1 MNINRIFLSLILA
14 ASSTLFSFAA
24 NTTTTVS
31 QVSSSVTVSNDVDY
45 VITSTTPFTG
55 SGRVNI
61 TNIEHAVVIIKNI
74 RPSKVIS
81 SWLKYV
87 AINGVQA
94 VNGTNCQVKM
104 YASGAIIMPYAK
116 DFKPLTV
123 YSGQNFQGTAV
134 NDFGLENTGGFMN
147 TLTDAKLNNKIRSFK
162 LKRGYMVTFSTRK
175 EGRGYSRCFIADK
188 EDLEFASL
196 PPILDQSIS
205 SYRVFQWYNAKKAGI
220 ASDTRAAAISATN
233 SSWCYTWG
241 TGESRLPDAE
251 CVPNHIYEDWPSASA
266 CGSVT
271 YSCHMKTNNEPG
283 NSSDDHPQSVKEV
296 LDNWENL
303 MRTGMR
309 LCSESSHDGS
319 MSHLKAFMDSID
331 ARGWRCDVV
340 DLHCY
345 WPAGTFN
352 NLNWYSDNYGN
363 GRPIWISE
371 WVWGASW
378 NRNGFWGATSD
389 PGNCS
394 ASNQQICYDGTKP
407 ILEVLNGNS
416 RVERYAY
423 WNSEAAGTH
432 IYEGTSLTK
441 LGEYYATM
449 DEQLGYNPANEFIPK
464 NPRQYNPSDLRTSYD
479 KQLRKVVLNWHERN
493 GEYNKSMVVECME
506 SAATGWKQVKE
517 VALQEDEADYEL
529 TIDGKVGNK
538 YRIKIIDA
546 NSTVRYTNIA
556 QTVSDSV
563 EAGDE
568 ISVAGETYYMGGNML
583 INGDFELGFADW
595 TNGKGETLSQP
606 YYEIVPVGGIN
617 GSAYLQAYGNN
628 DDKSSDQSIRKVI
641 ELEKDNCYYAQ
652 LASCNGNDKT
662 QKIATSTSVNFELN
676 TRASASATSE
686 WSKQGSGFKV
696 TADNILLIQLRA
708 LEGKA
713 QFDDVIVAKLFKTKA
728 EANADALL
736 WTKKRAEAFK
746 AYNTDYPLFNKKI
759 DQLIAS
765 NASAL
770 EIEDAI
776 KNSLSAMKIMKYVPA
791 LLDEASWAVTDLN
804 IADAEDFDSSVK
816 ILNAAVNGTY
826 SGSAADIYNAYEELS
841 GKLQELIPC
850 VINTTSI
857 KNGSF
862 EAVDGWNTKQ
872 GSFTGGDQ
880 RTATQAGKK
889 CWNAW
894 WSVAADGGE
903 STTMAINQNL
913 SKLDHGFYALEAK
926 ATTQHYCVT
935 DQHAFMVVNDN
946 TYNTPS
952 LGYGVLDIPT
962 FSDSEKWQTLV
973 SPYVY
978 LNEQDAVTIGFTGSK
993 KGAIDNAYRVY
1004 GNPSSAGDKR
1014 EGWWCATD
1022 FQFRFIPAYKDE
1034 TDASKWGTV
1043 CLPYTITPSAGVD
1056 IYEVVGITSDSRI
1069 AIRKVDAT
1077 EGGAPYLYHS
1087 SASKVIFFESGE
1099 KAKSAKTNVNG
1110 LRGQFVNTYQYPL
1123 DALVLI
1129 NGVWTRVTERSKV
1142 KDFSAYIQKVSNLPV
1157 LESWDGEFLPT
1168 DTYVNGVKNAE
1179 VNGNSRSQSAY
1190 TISGTRARKNEKGI
1204 VVVKG
1209 KKYVKR

>member
-1 MNINRIFLSLILA
+1 MTLKRIFLSLILA
-14 ASSTLFSFAA
+14 TSTLCSFAA
-24 NTTTTVS
+24 NTTTTVT
-31 QVSSSVTVSNDVDY
+31 QVSSNVTVSNDVDY
-45 VITSTTPFTG
+45 IITSTTPFTSG
-55 SGRVNI
+55 GRVNI
-61 TNIEHAVVIIKNI
+61 TNTEHAVVIIKSI

-87 AINGVQA
+87 SINGVQA

-134 NDFGLENTGGFMN
+134 NDFGLEHSGGFMN
-147 TLTDAKLNNKIRSFK
+147 TLTEAKVNNKIRSFK

-188 EDLEFASL
+188 EDLEFATL

-220 ASDTRAAAISATN
+220 ASDTRAAAIGATN

-241 TGESRLPDAE
+241 TGESLLPDAE

-283 NSSDDHPQSVKEV
+283 NPADDHPQSVKEV

-319 MSHLKAFMDSID
+319 MGHLKAFMDSID
-331 ARGWRCDVV
+331 ARGWRCDIV

-345 WPAGTFN
+345 WPAGSFN
-352 NLNWYSDNYGN
+352 NLNWYSDEYGN

-378 NRNGFWGATSD
+378 NHNGFWGATGD

-407 ILEVLNGNS
+407 ILDLLNSNS

-432 IYEGTSLTK
+432 IYEGSSLTK
-441 LGEYYATM
+441 LGQYYAAM
-449 DEQLGYNPANEFIPK
+449 DEQLGYNPKNEFIPRT
-464 NPRQYNPSDLRTSYD
+464 PRQYNPSDLRTTYD
-479 KQLRKVVLNWHERN
+479 KQLRKVILNWHERN
-493 GEYNKSMVVECME
+493 GEYNKSMAIECME
-506 SAATGWKQVKE
+506 SAASGWKQVQE
-517 VALQEDEADYEL
+517 VPLQEEEADYEMA
-529 TIDGKVGNK
+529 IDGNVGNK
-538 YRIKIIDA
+538 YRIKVIDA
-546 NSTVRYTNIA
+546 NGSVRYTNIA
-556 QTVSDSV
+556 QTVSDNV
-563 EAGDE
+563 EMGDE
-568 ISVAGETYYMGGNML
+568 ITVAGETYYMGGNML
-583 INGDFELGFADW
+583 INGDFELGFTDW
-595 TNGKGETLSQP
+595 ENGKGEALTQP

-617 GSAYLQAYGNN
+617 GSSYLQAYGSN
-628 DDKSSDQSIRKVI
+628 DDKASDKSIRKVI
-641 ELEKDNCYYAQ
+641 QLESDNCYYAQ
-652 LASCNGNDKT
+652 LGSCNGNDKT

-676 TRASASATSE
+676 TRAAASSTSE

-696 TADNILLIQLRA
+696 TADNILLIQLRG
-708 LEGKA
+708 LEAKA
-713 QFDDVIVAKLFKTKA
+713 QFDDIIVAKLFKTKE
-728 EANADALL
+728 EADADALA
-736 WTKKRAEAFK
+736 WTKKRADAFK
-746 AYNTDYPLFNKKI
+746 AYNTAYPLFNKEI
-759 DQLIAS
+759 DKLIAA
-765 NASAL
+765 NATAL
-770 EIEDAI
+770 EIEAAI
-776 KNSLSAMKIMKYVPA
+776 KNAISAMKIMDAVPA
-791 LLDEASWAVTDLN
+791 LLEEASWAVTELGL
-804 IADAEDFDSSVK
+804 ADADDLASSVEVLK
-816 ILNAAVNGTY
+816 AAVDGIY
-826 SGSAADIYNAYEELS
+826 QGSSADIYNAYEELS
-841 GKLQELIPC
+841 GKLHETVPY
-850 VINTTSI
+850 VINTAAI

-872 GSFTGGDQ
+872 GSYTGGDQ

-903 STTMAINQNL
+903 STTMAINQEL

-935 DQHAFMVVNDN
+935 DQHAFMQVNGT

-962 FSDSEKWQTLV
+962 FADSEKWQTLV
-973 SPYVY
+973 TPYLY
-978 LNEQDAVTIGFTGSK
+978 LNEKDMVTVGFLGSK
-993 KGAIDNAYRVY
+993 KGAIDNAYHVY
-1004 GNPSSAGDKR
+1004 GNPTSAGDRR

-1022 FQFRFIPAYKDE
+1022 FQFRFIPAYKDVVDE
-1034 TDASKWGTV
+1034 SYWGTI
-1043 CLPYTITPSAGVD
+1043 CLPYAIMPSVGVD
-1056 IYEVVGITSDSRI
+1056 MYEVVGITPDSRI
-1069 AIRKVDAT
+1069 AIRKVETTQA
-1077 EGGAPYLYHS
+1077 GVPYLYHS
-1087 SASKVIFFESGE
+1087 STSNTVFFESGE
-1099 KAKSAKTNVNG
+1099 KATSAKTNVNG

-1123 DALVLI
+1123 DALVLV

-1157 LESWDGEFLPT
+1157 LDSWDGDFLPT
-1168 DTYVNGVKNAE
+1168 DTYVNGIKNVTSHSA
-1179 VNGNSRSQSAY
+1179 NDSSPAAY
-1190 TISGTRARKNEKGI
+1190 TVAGTRAGKNVKGI
-1204 VVVKG
+1204 YVVKG
-1209 KKYVKR
+1209 KKVLR